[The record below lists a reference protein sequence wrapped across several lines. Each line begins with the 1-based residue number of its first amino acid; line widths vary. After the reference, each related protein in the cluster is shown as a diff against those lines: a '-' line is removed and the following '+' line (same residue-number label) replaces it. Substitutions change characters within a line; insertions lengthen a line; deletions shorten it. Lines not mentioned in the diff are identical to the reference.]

1 MGNSTPV
8 SFRTVKVVGVEGSPE
23 GLYVFAEDVLN
34 MMAVIGMAKG
44 VNLSKEITDFR
55 EGMSSK

>member
-1 MGNSTPV
+1 MSGSTPV
-8 SFRTVKVVGVEGSPE
+8 RFRTVTVKGLEGYPE

-34 MMAVIGMAKG
+34 MMAVIGMSKG

-55 EGMSSK
+55 EGVLLK

>member
-1 MGNSTPV
+1 MSGSTPV
-8 SFRTVKVVGVEGSPE
+8 SFRVVTVKGVEGYPE

-34 MMAVIGMAKG
+34 MMAVIGMSKG

-55 EGMSSK
+55 EGVLLK